1 MKFKIFHFNNI
12 SSTND
17 MAIKLIRKKNCENGF
32 VSAFSQKKGRGRRGK
47 KWISL
52 KGNLFS
58 TFFFKMKKN
67 YPTVKEFTLINVI
80 LNINLISKYC
90 GKSNTY
96 FKPPNDIYIN
106 KKKICGILQEV
117 ITKSKRKYLIIGI
130 GTNLVSNPITNN
142 FTSTNILNETNKK
155 PSLLLYKKR
164 LINLY
169 EIFFKNIDK
178 YSFLKFKLKSKKFLL
193 N

>member
-1 MKFKIFHFNNI
+1 MKFKIYHFNNI

-17 MAIKLIRKKNCENGF
+17 MAIKLIRKKNYENGF

-67 YPTVKEFTLINVI
+67 YPTVKEFTLINAI

-142 FTSTNILNETNKK
+142 FTSTNIFNETNKK